1 VAVGAAFPFLERRQ
15 RIGEIHGPSVIF
27 AKVEAPPR
35 RVIDLAG
42 AAAAA
47 AAVPARATIT
57 VDLSMLE
64 GGLDRWG
71 PRFVKRIYEIP
82 GTKK

>member
-1 VAVGAAFPFLERRQ
+1 MAVGAAFPFLERKQKDR
-15 RIGEIHGPSVIF
+15 GLHGPSVIF
-27 AKVEAPPR
+27 AKVEVPPPR
-35 RVIDLAG
+35 RDIDLAG

-64 GGLDRWG
+64 VDWIGWG
-71 PRFVKRIYEIP
+71 PTILKLFVKYQ
-82 GTKK
+82 T